1 MTRRTL
7 LKIRKT
13 VGIPPVEI
21 ATLSQRSNLQ
31 EAKAKFITLPLWE
44 QILQFQAIE
53 RSTSEI
59 IFNQQNM
66 SLMMTQTCTIQQATL
81 TP

>member
-1 MTRRTL
+1 
-7 LKIRKT
+7 